1 MKNNLYYV
9 NTIIKLSIL
18 GLLVYLAIGIND
30 IRLSIGKNLVKEARA
45 HKFLEENNKEL
56 VDAIIDNAIID
67 KSTATHYII
76 EEKNNELLIAIL
88 DLLSENNKDYKSNLE
103 DAFMKTE

>member
-30 IRLSIGKNLVKEARA
+30 IRLSIGKNLAKEALA
-45 HKFLEENNKEL
+45 HKLLEKNNNEL

-67 KSTATHYII
+67 NSTATHYII

-88 DLLSENNKDYKSNLE
+88 DLLSENKKDYKSNLE

>member
-30 IRLSIGKNLVKEARA
+30 IRLSIGNNLAKEALA
-45 HKFLEENNKEL
+45 HKLLEKNNNEL
-56 VDAIIDNAIID
+56 VDAIIHNAIID

>member
-30 IRLSIGKNLVKEARA
+30 IRLSIGKNLAKEAHA
-45 HKFLEENNKEL
+45 HVLLGEKDNQLLE
-56 VDAIIDNAIID
+56 AIINNATID
-67 KSTATHYII
+67 KSTANHYII

-88 DLLSENNKDYKSNLE
+88 DLLSENKKDYKSNLE

>member
-30 IRLSIGKNLVKEARA
+30 IRLSIGKNLAKEAHA
-45 HKFLEENNKEL
+45 HVLLGEK
-56 VDAIIDNAIID
+56 DNAIID

>member
-30 IRLSIGKNLVKEARA
+30 IRLSIGKNLAKEALA
-45 HKFLEENNKEL
+45 HKLLEENNNEL
-56 VDAIIDNAIID
+56 VDVIID
-67 KSTATHYII
+67 KSTAYHYII
-76 EEKNNELLIAIL
+76 EEKNNELLIAIV
-88 DLLSENNKDYKSNLE
+88 DLLEENKKNYKSNLE

>member
-45 HKFLEENNKEL
+45 HKFLEKNNNEL
-56 VDAIIDNAIID
+56 VDAIID

>member
-30 IRLSIGKNLVKEARA
+30 IQLSIGKNLVKEALA
-45 HKFLEENNKEL
+45 HKLLEKNNNEL

>member
-1 MKNNLYYV
+1 MKSNLYYV

-30 IRLSIGKNLVKEARA
+30 IRLSIGKNLAKEAAA
-45 HKFLEENNKEL
+45 HKLLEENNNQL
-56 VDAIIDNAIID
+56 VDAIIDNAILD
-67 KSTATHYII
+67 KSTAYHYII
-76 EEKNNELLIAIL
+76 EEKNNELLIAIV
-88 DLLSENNKDYKSNLE
+88 DLLEENKKNYKSNLE

>member
-30 IRLSIGKNLVKEARA
+30 IRLSIGNNLAKEALA
-45 HKFLEENNKEL
+45 HKLLEKNNNEL